1 MKILQ
6 ETKQKRSVG
15 RPTVDTPELRQKI
28 EEVTALDA
36 SIEEVAFYAGIS
48 RETYYQIIKKDKVF
62 SDRLEALRNKPVLK
76 ARQTAIQKLGES
88 YQNAMDYLK
97 RKRKLE
103 FGDNIDITSDNLPL
117 PLLSGKTN
125 VQRNNRIKK
134 VIKPDEEDSGCE
146 G

>member
-1 MKILQ
+1 MKTTQ
-6 ETKQKRSVG
+6 VKVRKKVG
-15 RPTVDTPELRQKI
+15 RPSVDTPELRQKI

-62 SDRLEALRNKPVLK
+62 ADRLVALRNKPVLK
-76 ARQTAIQKLGES
+76 ARQTAVQKLGES

-103 FGDNIDITSDNLPL
+103 FGDNVDITSGNKPL
-117 PLLSGKTN
+117 PLLHGLSS
-125 VQRNNRIKK
+125 NNSLKQITETQ
-134 VIKPDEEDSGCE
+134 EENP
-146 G
+146 